1 MVLEKIEWP
10 CISDEKEVLERCPV
24 CGEATKISFVV
35 SLGNSRRPMVQKTAC
50 RCAQTEHDAAQQA
63 NKLQQFEVRLAQK
76 WEASSFA
83 MTTFRRN
90 RFDADDGGNSSV
102 SAACRKYVVRWNEM
116 RAENLG
122 VLFYGSVG
130 TGKTF
135 LAHAI
140 ANALISQG
148 VSVCVTSIP
157 RILNALQGCKDR
169 QRALDE
175 LDSYSLLVIDDLGSE
190 RSSEYSREV
199 VYSVIDQ
206 RGQAGLPLI
215 VTSNLSIDE
224 MKNPQDMQ
232 LQRIY
237 DRVLDLCPIQ
247 FRLDGASRRT
257 KNSEARRQRARDLL
271 L

>member
-1 MVLEKIEWP
+1 MALEKIDWP
-10 CISDEKEVLERCPV
+10 RISTDKEVLERCPV
-24 CGEATKISFVV
+24 CGEATKISFEI
-35 SLGNSRRPMVQKTAC
+35 SLGNVRRPMVQQTLCK
-50 RCAQTEHDAAQQA
+50 CAQAERDTERRETE
-63 NKLQQFEVRLAQK
+63 LQQFEVRLMQRWAT
-76 WEASSFA
+76 SSFA
-83 MTTFRRN
+83 LTTFRRN
-90 RFDADDGGNSSV
+90 RFDADDDGNSSI
-102 SAACRKYVVRWNEM
+102 SAACRKYVVRWDEM
-116 RAENLG
+116 KAENLG

-135 LAHAI
+135 LAQAI

-148 VSVCVTSIP
+148 VSVCVTSIS

-175 LDSYSLLVIDDLGSE
+175 LDSYSLLVIDDLGAE

-215 VTSNLSIDE
+215 VTTNLSVEE

-232 LQRIY
+232 LRRIY

-257 KNSEARRQRARDLL
+257 KNSEVRRQRARELL

>member
-1 MVLEKIEWP
+1 MGLEKIEWP
-10 CISDEKEVLERCPV
+10 SISDEKEVVERCTA
-24 CGEATKISFVV
+24 CGEATKIRFVV
-35 SLGNSRRPMVQKTAC
+35 ACGGIPRPMVQRVAC
-50 RCAQTEHDAAQQA
+50 KCTQAKSDAERM
-63 NKLQQFEVRLAQK
+63 KSELQQFESRLVQR
-76 WEASSFA
+76 WETSSFA
-83 MTTFRRN
+83 LTTFRRN
-90 RFDADDGGNSSV
+90 RFDVDDGGNSSI
-102 SAACRKYVVRWNEM
+102 SAACRKYVARWDEM

-122 VLFYGSVG
+122 ILFYGAVG

-140 ANALISQG
+140 ANALIAQG
-148 VSVCVTSIP
+148 VDVCVTSIP
-157 RILNALQGCKDR
+157 RILNALQSCKDR

-175 LDSYSLLVIDDLGSE
+175 LDSYSLLVVDDLGSE
-190 RSSEYSREV
+190 RSSEYSREM

-215 VTSNLSIDE
+215 ITSNLSVDE
-224 MKNPQDMQ
+224 MQHPQDMQ

-247 FRLDGASRRT
+247 FRMDGVSRRT
-257 KNSEARRQRARDLL
+257 KNSEARRQRARELL

>member
-1 MVLEKIEWP
+1 MALERIEWP
-10 CISDEKEVLERCPV
+10 CISDEKEILERCPV

-35 SLGNSRRPMVQKTAC
+35 SLGNSRRQMVQKTAC
-50 RCAQTEHDAAQQA
+50 CCAQTEHDAAQQT
-63 NKLQQFEVRLAQK
+63 NELQQFEARLMQR

-83 MTTFRRN
+83 LATFRRN
-90 RFDADDGGNSSV
+90 RFDADDGGNSSI
-102 SAACRKYVVRWNEM
+102 STACRKYVARWDEM

-148 VSVCVTSIP
+148 VAVCVTSIP

-175 LDSYSLLVIDDLGSE
+175 LDGYSLLVIDDLGAE
-190 RSSEYSREV
+190 RSSDYSREM
-199 VYSVIDQ
+199 VYSVVDQ
-206 RGQAGLPLI
+206 RGQTGLPLVI
-215 VTSNLSIDE
+215 TTNLSAEE
-224 MKNPQDMQ
+224 MKNTQDMQ
-232 LQRIY
+232 LRRIY

-257 KNSEARRQRARDLL
+257 KNSEVRRQRARELL